1 MTNQN
6 QFAETI
12 TKVQAVAGFDAVAQ
26 AMQFAKTPLFI
37 EIGTMQYDIWQAEKR
52 TFFKS
57 LFIEYPLAACL
68 CYALS
73 QSMLETIDTN
83 DFSEVY
89 ENNKDERFARWF
101 ETFLDDFSMI
111 RDCGY
116 FGTDADVDHDQLFD
130 LIGKDIRHFQRDR
143 IKTLLHLDEYID
155 RLEAEKI
162 DSLRMDAKYFAE
174 LSMQENHT
182 FYSANTI
189 AASLG
194 IEDSTSYEYRHIK
207 DVVWNVYRKYRF
219 EIIDGLTTNLESI

>member
-12 TKVQAVAGFDAVAQ
+12 KKVQAVAGFDAVAQ
-26 AMQFAKTPLFI
+26 AMQFSKTPSFI
-37 EIGTMQYDIWQAEKR
+37 EVGTMEYDIWQAEKR

-68 CYALS
+68 CYALA
-73 QSMLETIDTN
+73 QSMLETSYIN

-89 ENNKDERFARWF
+89 ENNKDEYFARWF
-101 ETFLDDFSMI
+101 EIFMDDFSMI

-116 FGTDADVDHDQLFD
+116 FGIDNDHDHDQLFD
-130 LIGKDIRHFQRDR
+130 LIGKDIRNFQRGL
-143 IKTLLHLDEYID
+143 IKTLQPLQQYLDI
-155 RLEAEKI
+155 LEAEKMEN
-162 DSLRMDAKYFAE
+162 LRCDAKYFAE

-194 IEDSTSYEYRHIK
+194 FEDSTSYEYRHIK
-207 DVVWNVYRKYRF
+207 DAVWNVYKKYRF
-219 EIIDGLTTNLESI
+219 EIVNGLTTNLESV

>member
-1 MTNQN
+1 MTN

-12 TKVQAVAGFDAVAQ
+12 TYVQDVAGFDAVAQ
-26 AMQFAKTPLFI
+26 AMQFAKTPSFI
-37 EIGTMQYDIWQAEKR
+37 EIGTMQHDIWQAEKR

-57 LFIEYPLAACL
+57 LFIEYPLSACL
-68 CYALS
+68 CYALAS
-73 QSMLETIDTN
+73 AMEECSFIN
-83 DFSEVY
+83 DFSDVY
-89 ENNKDERFARWF
+89 ENNKDEYFARWF
-101 ETFLDDFSMI
+101 GILLDDFSMI
-111 RDCGY
+111 RDSGY
-116 FGTDADVDHDQLFD
+116 FGTDADVDHAQLFD
-130 LIGKDIRHFQRDR
+130 LIGKDIRDFQRGKINIR
-143 IKTLLHLDEYID
+143 PLSEYVDI
-155 RLEAEKI
+155 LEAEKI

-219 EIIDGLTTNLESI
+219 EIVNGLTTNLESI